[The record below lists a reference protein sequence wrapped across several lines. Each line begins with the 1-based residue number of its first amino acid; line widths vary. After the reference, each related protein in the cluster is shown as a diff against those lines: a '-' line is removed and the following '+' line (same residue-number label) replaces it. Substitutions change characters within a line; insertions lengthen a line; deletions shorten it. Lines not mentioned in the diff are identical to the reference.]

1 MKPDPNARPAV
12 GSTSRGFAIAF
23 FALAVVLFLAVDLAA
38 DVVARVSVRGQAPD
52 VAAREHLRLVGLQIV
67 GTAIL
72 ALPFIGL
79 AFIGLPVMHNRG
91 GVAGVVFLVGGA
103 LLLGVAYGLGYQ
115 QVAHA
120 MSERHWT
127 AAALSQAFILVMCLP
142 ALLVA
147 FVVARF
153 VGNGRGT

>member
-79 AFIGLPVMHNRG
+79 AFIGLPVMRNRG

>member
-72 ALPFIGL
+72 ALP
-79 AFIGLPVMHNRG
+79 FIGLPVMHNRG

>member
-79 AFIGLPVMHNRG
+79 AFIGLPVMRNRG

-127 AAALSQAFILVMCLP
+127 AATLSQAFILVMCLP
-142 ALLVA
+142 ALLAA